1 MIVIEPASMLAS
13 LAAAPGST
21 SGRAA
26 RLGKRELSSF
36 LALAAEELGVKG
48 HISVLLTDD
57 VTIRAL
63 NRQFRKQDRATD
75 VLSFPAAEQV
85 EARRKSAA
93 LAGDLAISLETA
105 ARQAEA
111 FGHGL
116 HTEVKVLLLHGV
128 LHLAGLDH
136 ETDSGQMA
144 RREGGLRKRF
154 GLPLG
159 LIQRSMD
166 MAKKAPTK
174 KSAKAARK
182 KPTRLA
188 VAARKR
194 SAQP

>member
-13 LAAAPGST
+13 LGSAPGST

-57 VTIRAL
+57 VTLRAL
-63 NRQFRKQDRATD
+63 NRRFRKQDKATD
-75 VLSFPAAEQV
+75 VLSFPASEPV
-85 EARRKSAA
+85 EAGRKAVA

-111 FGHGL
+111 FGHVL
-116 HTEVKVLLLHGV
+116 QTEVKVLLLHGV

-144 RREGGLRKRF
+144 RREGDLRKRF

-159 LIQRSMD
+159 LIQRSVD
-166 MAKKAPTK
+166 MAKKAPAK
-174 KSAKAARK
+174 KLANPAKK
-182 KPTRLA
+182 KPARHP
-188 VAARKR
+188 VNARKR
-194 SAQP
+194 STQP